1 MKENVLVVDDEVKIV
16 EVVKG
21 YLEKNNYN
29 VITAYNGSDAIE
41 KYENENIDLIVL
53 DLMLPDISGEEVC
66 NIIRKTSNIPIIMLT
81 AKVQEDEALHGFSI
95 GADDY
100 VTKPFSPKLLVS
112 RVNAIL
118 NRICYNEKRKL
129 KFNNGDLIIDTNTYE
144 TFKSGNEVTLT
155 PSEYKILIEFAKN
168 PKKVFTRE
176 ELMMKTMKEDNFVY
190 DRIIDSHIKNIRNK
204 IEDDNKNPKYIIT
217 VHGIGYK
224 FGYL

>member
-1 MKENVLVVDDEVKIV
+1 MKENILVIDDEEKIV

-21 YLEKNNYN
+21 YLEKDNYN
-29 VITAYNGSDAIE
+29 VLTAYNGSDAIK
-41 KYENENIDLIVL
+41 KYENENIDLIIL

-66 NIIRKTSNIPIIMLT
+66 NIIRKTSNVPIIMLT
-81 AKVQEDEALHGFSI
+81 AKVQEDEALHGFNI

-118 NRICYNEKRKL
+118 KRVCYNEKKKL

-144 TFKSGNEVTLT
+144 VFKSGNEVTLT
-155 PSEYKILIEFAKN
+155 PSEYKILMEFAKN
-168 PKKVFTRE
+168 PKRVFTRD
-176 ELMMKTMKEDNFVY
+176 ELMVKTMKEDNFVY